1 MMVVFA
7 LMLTV
12 LMGAVMLGV
21 DLAHLR
27 AETERAQQAAN
38 AAALAGVVFLPNYVS
53 QAEYRSSEEAIK
65 SGFATDA
72 TRGITVTPSLV
83 PGYNYRLRVSIT
95 EPVSSLFGRLLG
107 PGAQRISVSATAEFL
122 PPLQM
127 GAPDYVLGVPVFP
140 SYLTPADSLGH
151 RAPQNFYLNQNG
163 LYTYKEQGDPYS
175 PFFESFTNS
184 SGPTYGASVANQ
196 PNPCTTT
203 GDPSICPGTGVTAN
217 VLRSGT
223 NTFDGYK
230 YVISV
235 PYTKTV
241 LVKLF
246 NPFNELRYNSIARC
260 WDAGYPGSPTQLLG
274 YHGYCHGGSA
284 PAQATS
290 LAPENTQPQYLPS
303 PDGQNCVLGT
313 QVIRYTNGTSK
324 TVCRDENIDG
334 PQLTN
339 FGPTTT
345 QADGSQV
352 VWDKNSQPGLLP
364 VNSLE
369 FSLTGPTNSLL
380 DPALGTKQINLL
392 PSAASTPKCAA
403 ATENCVIAAPFDA
416 GDDPAQC
423 DTTRCDPSTV
433 SYKFANYAILH
444 GPGYFQLKVNSI
456 PSGDATSGNQL
467 YGEGNS
473 AYGIAVCDAATDA
486 TYTGNTKP
494 LGDNTTHTYVT
505 SDPVSTLAGTGGW
518 NTSACPSPN
527 DPTTCPDP
535 RLASPGQC
543 VQLYG
548 EGKLPLYN
556 YLGAGSSLIP
566 LGYIPADYAGHAIN
580 VDLFDPGDVGSSST
594 SPATIFGCLVPTTS
608 SSSSVPENSMEVLT
622 PAGDTQCSGAAN
634 HVDGNSNTAGTNVQS
649 SSLPYTFSTAPDLPA
664 SGYATNARVLENANQ
679 PLDIGNG
686 TRPYNGTWVHMT
698 LSIPSDYPTMVNG
711 NGSSNSAFGAYWKVL
726 YRIGGDSTDVTTWT
740 MSVEGSAVHLVTPS

>member
-1 MMVVFA
+1 MLVVFA

-12 LMGAVMLGV
+12 LVGAVMLGV

-38 AAALAGVVFLPNYVS
+38 AAALAGVVFMPNYVS
-53 QAEYRSSEEAIK
+53 QAEYRASEEAIK

-83 PGYNYRLRVSIT
+83 SGYNYRLRVSIT

-140 SYLTPADSLGH
+140 SYLTAADSTGH
-151 RAPQNFYLNQNG
+151 RAPQNFYLSQNG
-163 LYTYKEQGDPYS
+163 LYTYKEQGDPYN
-175 PFFESFTNS
+175 PLFESFKGPS
-184 SGPTYGASVANQ
+184 YGSGVQDQ
-196 PNPCTTT
+196 PNPCNTTYPT
-203 GDPSICPGTGVTAN
+203 TCPNTGVTPN
-217 VLRSGT
+217 LLRSGA
-223 NTFDGYK
+223 NAFDGYK

-235 PYTKTV
+235 PYSETV

-246 NPFNELRYNSIARC
+246 NPFSEVRYDATASC
-260 WDAGYPGSPTQLLG
+260 WDAGYQGASSQIYSG
-274 YHGYCHGGSA
+274 YYGWCNGQRVPP
-284 PAQATS
+284 PATP
-290 LAPENTQPQYLPS
+290 LAPEDIQPQFLP
-303 PDGQNCVLGT
+303 PANGQHCVLGT
-313 QVIRYTNGTSK
+313 QANA
-324 TVCRDENIDG
+324 CRNENIDG
-334 PQLTN
+334 PLLTN
-339 FGPTTT
+339 FGPMTTT
-345 QADGSQV
+345 SSGYHGPDWTA
-352 VWDKNSQPGLLP
+352 QPGLLP
-364 VNSLE
+364 ANSLE
-369 FSLTGPTNSLL
+369 FSLTGPTTSLL

-423 DTTRCDPSTV
+423 DTTRCDPSQV
-433 SYKFANYAILH
+433 AYKFVNYAVLH
-444 GPGYFQLKVNSI
+444 GPGYFQLKVSSI
-456 PSGDATSGNQL
+456 PSGDATSGNQM
-467 YGEGNS
+467 YGEGNT
-473 AYGIAVCDAATDA
+473 AYGIAVCNAAADVARNHPGDA
-486 TYTGNTKP
+486 TYTTNANP
-494 LGDNTTHTYVT
+494 LGNASTRTYVT
-505 SDPVSTLAGTGGW
+505 SDPISTDPATGGW
-518 NTSACPSPN
+518 NNSACPSPN

-548 EGKLPLYN
+548 EGRLPLYN

-566 LGYIPADYAGHAIN
+566 LGYIPSDYAGHAIN

-634 HVDGNSNTAGTNVQS
+634 HVDGNSNAAGTNVQS

-664 SGYATNARVLENANQ
+664 SGYATNARVSENANQ

-711 NGSSNSAFGAYWKVL
+711 NASSNSAFGAYWKVL
-726 YRIGGDSTDVTTWT
+726 YRIGSDATDVTTWT

>member
-12 LMGAVMLGV
+12 LVGAVMLGV

-53 QAEYRSSEEAIK
+53 QAEYRASEEAIK

-83 PGYNYRLRVSIT
+83 PSYNYRLRVSIT

-127 GAPDYVLGVPVFP
+127 GSPDYVLGMPVFP
-140 SYLTPADSLGH
+140 SYLTPADSAGH
-151 RAPQNFYLNQNG
+151 HAPQNFYLNQNG

-175 PFFESFTNS
+175 PFFESFT
-184 SGPTYGASVANQ
+184 GPSYGAGVADN

-203 GDPSICPGTGVTAN
+203 ADPSICPGTGVTAN

-223 NTFDGYK
+223 NAFDGYK

-235 PYTKTV
+235 PYSETV

-246 NPFNELRYNSIARC
+246 NPFSELRYNATARC
-260 WDAGYPGSPTQLLG
+260 WDAGYKGASSQILSGYYGACDGQRVAAPTSP
-274 YHGYCHGGSA
+274 
-284 PAQATS
+284 
-290 LAPENTQPQYLPS
+290 LAPRDIRPQYQPAS
-303 PDGQNCVLGT
+303 TGQTCVLGT
-313 QVIRYTNGTSK
+313 EANGNSGTA
-324 TVCRDENIDG
+324 CRNENIDG

-339 FGPTTT
+339 FGPMTTT
-345 QADGSQV
+345 SWGYHGPDWTA
-352 VWDKNSQPGLLP
+352 QPGLLP
-364 VNSLE
+364 ANSLE

-380 DPALGTKQINLL
+380 DSALGTKQINLL
-392 PSAASTPKCAA
+392 PSAASTPKCAMT
-403 ATENCVIAAPFDA
+403 TENCVIAAPFDA
-416 GDDPAQC
+416 KDDPARC
-423 DTTRCDPSTV
+423 DTTTCVPSQV
-433 SYKFANYAILH
+433 AYKFVNYAILH

-456 PSGDATSGNQL
+456 PSVDATSGNQM

-473 AYGIAVCDAATDA
+473 AYGIAVCNAATDA
-486 TYTGNTKP
+486 TYTGTTSP
-494 LGDNTTHTYVT
+494 LGNASTRTYVT
-505 SDPVSTLAGTGGW
+505 SDPVSTVPGTGGW
-518 NTSACPSPN
+518 NASACLSPN
-527 DPTTCPDP
+527 DPTMCPDP

-580 VDLFDPGDVGSSST
+580 VDLFDPGDVGASST
-594 SPATIFGCLVPTTS
+594 APQTIFGCLVPTTS
-608 SSSSVPENSMEVLT
+608 SSGRVPENSMEVLT
-622 PAGDTQCSGAAN
+622 PAGDTQCSGTAN
-634 HVDGNSNTAGTNVQS
+634 HVDGNSNTAGTNVQQ

-664 SGYATNARVLENANQ
+664 SGYATNTRVSENANQ
-679 PLDIGNG
+679 PLDVGNG

-726 YRIGGDSTDVTTWT
+726 YRIGGDSTDVTTWSL
-740 MSVEGSAVHLVTPS
+740 SVEGSAVHLVTPS